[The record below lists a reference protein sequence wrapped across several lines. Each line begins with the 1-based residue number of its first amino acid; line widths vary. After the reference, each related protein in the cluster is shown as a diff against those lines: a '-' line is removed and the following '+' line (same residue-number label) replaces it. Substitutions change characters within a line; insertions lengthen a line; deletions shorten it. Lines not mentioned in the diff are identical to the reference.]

1 MSALELAAQ
10 ASDRWLPFL
19 LDASE
24 RQYALLIQTIAIADD
39 QGHFVR
45 PLAPAHQE
53 SQK

>member
-1 MSALELAAQ
+1 MFALALAAQ

-24 RQYALLIQTIAIADD
+24 REYALLIHTIAVPDD

-45 PLAPAHQE
+45 PLAPINQE
-53 SQK
+53 QNP